1 MEVSFYE
8 NLITKLQ
15 YKVLPGLLG
24 QLVVIFKPGM
34 CLVS

>member
-1 MEVSFYE
+1 MEVSLFYG

-24 QLVVIFKPGM
+24 QLVVIFKVMGYP
-34 CLVS
+34 